1 MDPLTGVNVTA
12 SGLLALG
19 GALKIARP
27 RPAAEAL
34 GSLAPGGRRGGPGAG
49 RSAGRIVP
57 LPLMRCVGVAEVV
70 IAAGAL
76 AVGGTGFFFVQMLC
90 FVAFTV
96 VATALWRE
104 GEVSSCG
111 CFGEVT
117 SPPSLAHVLVTA
129 AATLV
134 SARAAWVDA
143 PGLLDEAGRAL
154 PVLVAGLT
162 TLGLVYLC
170 LVDLPRLT
178 DAVRQ
183 QRRLREEAAPT

>member
-34 GSLAPGGRRGGPGAG
+34 GSLAPGAARPGGYRVGRV
-49 RSAGRIVP
+49 VP
-57 LPLMRCVGVAEVV
+57 LPLMRLIGVAEVV

-76 AVGGTGFFFVQMLC
+76 TVGGTWFFFVQMLC

-96 VATALWRE
+96 VAAGLWRE

-134 SARAAWVDA
+134 SARAAWADVPGLADA
-143 PGLLDEAGRAL
+143 PLRSL
-154 PVLVAGLT
+154 PVLIAGLT
-162 TLGLVYLC
+162 TLGVVYLC
-170 LVDLPRLT
+170 LVDLPRLG

-183 QRRLREEAAPT
+183 QRRLREAATTT